1 VRNTLRYCALRAT
14 RRANE
19 FFAISGNQS
28 MSIDAAAHVAGVRQ
42 FNRFYTRQIGLLHDG
57 LLGTPFSLTE
67 GRLLYEIAQRG
78 TTTAAEL
85 AADLEIDPGYLS
97 RLIRGFLASGIASR
111 ERAPT
116 DRRQG
121 VLTLTDHG
129 RRTFAELD
137 RRSQS
142 EIGAL
147 LDRLDD
153 DERRRLLAAMATI
166 ERLLAP
172 AGSPAAARTF
182 VLRPHRSEDLGWI
195 LARHATLYA
204 KEFGWGS
211 QFKLLGARIIADF
224 LRGHD
229 PEREGCWIAECDGEP
244 AGSVMLVDA
253 GGNVAKLRLL
263 LVEPRARGHGIGQR
277 LVDECVR
284 FARAAG
290 YHKITLWTQSVLTAA
305 RTIYERAGFVRMEEK
320 PHRSFGVDL
329 VGETWE
335 LEL

>member
-1 VRNTLRYCALRAT
+1 
-14 RRANE
+14 
-19 FFAISGNQS
+19 
-28 MSIDAAAHVAGVRQ
+28 MSVDAAAHIAGVRQ
-42 FNRFYTRQIGLLHDG
+42 FNRFYTRQIGLLRDG
-57 LLGTPFSLTE
+57 LLDTPFSLTE

-97 RLIRGFLASGIASR
+97 RLIRGFIASGIVTR
-111 ERAPT
+111 ERSRS

-121 VLTLTDHG
+121 FLALTGHG
-129 RRTFAELD
+129 RDTFAELD

-147 LDRLDD
+147 LEQLDD
-153 DERRRLLAAMATI
+153 DAQRRLLAAMATI
-166 ERLLAP
+166 ETLLAP
-172 AGSPAAARTF
+172 AGPPAAPRMV
-182 VLRPHRSEDLGWI
+182 VLRPHRSEDLGWV

-204 KEFGWGS
+204 KEYGWGP
-211 QFKLLGARIIADF
+211 QFKSLVAGIIADF

-263 LVEPRARGHGIGQR
+263 LVEPRARGLGIGRR
-277 LVDECVR
+277 LVEECIG
-284 FARAAG
+284 FASAAG
-290 YHKITLWTQSVLTAA
+290 YNKITLWTQSVLTSA
-305 RTIYERAGFVRMEEK
+305 RTIYERAGFVRIEEK

>member
-1 VRNTLRYCALRAT
+1 
-14 RRANE
+14 
-19 FFAISGNQS
+19 
-28 MSIDAAAHVAGVRQ
+28 MSIGAAQIACVRR
-42 FNRFYTRQIGLLHDG
+42 FNRFYTREIGLLRDG
-57 LLGTPFSLTE
+57 LLGTPLSLTE

-78 TTTAAEL
+78 TTTAAQL
-85 AADLEIDPGYLS
+85 AAELEIDPGYLS
-97 RLIRGFLASGIASR
+97 RLLRGFIAAGIVTR
-111 ERAPT
+111 ERSPM

-121 VLTLTDHG
+121 ILALTDHG
-129 RRTFAELD
+129 RDTFTDLD

-147 LDRLDD
+147 LDQLDD
-153 DERRRLLAAMATI
+153 DEQRRLLTAMSTI
-166 ERLLAP
+166 ETLLAT
-172 AGSPAAARTF
+172 ARAPGAPRT
-182 VLRPHRSEDLGWI
+182 VILRPHQSADLGWI

-204 KEFGWGS
+204 KECGWGS
-211 QFKLLGARIIADF
+211 QFKLLVAGIIADF

-253 GGNVAKLRLL
+253 GGKVAKLRLL
-263 LVEPRARGHGIGQR
+263 LVEPRARGLGIGRR
-277 LVDECVR
+277 LVEECIR
-284 FARAAG
+284 LARDAG

-305 RTIYERAGFVRMEEK
+305 RTIYERAGFVRVEEK